1 MADFTGGEWVKDG
14 MTIRAKNGAGTIA
27 TIPSPKNGGVFKCQA
42 NAHLMAAAPDMYA
55 SLKEFVAINERDGYE
70 LDSNEPGLYER
81 ILGALAKA
89 DGTTPTPT
97 EPQS

>member
-1 MADFTGGEWVKDG
+1 
-14 MTIRAKNGAGTIA
+14 
-27 TIPSPKNGGVFKCQA
+27 
-42 NAHLMAAAPDMYA
+42 MAAAPDMYA